1 MQTCLIIDD
10 SEDVHAL
17 LKARLKPEGL
27 RLTHSL
33 KGDEGLELART
44 TSPDII
50 LLDVDMPDMNGF
62 DVCRELKS
70 DPCTWSIPIIF
81 LTASDSLHLKVR
93 AFDMGAVDY
102 VTKPFFQ
109 EELRARVRIA
119 LRMKRLQD
127 LLSQRAQV
135 DGRTG
140 LWNDTYLTQRLEYE
154 VDAARRFSRSLSL
167 VLIDVDGMRG
177 INGLHGMPFGDRV
190 IQQISELLVGQAR
203 PVDAVCCRGGDEFAL
218 VLTETDLEEATRQSV
233 RLRCLIGELHFEAD
247 GRPFQVAAS
256 CGVAEWQSS
265 FYAST
270 LMERASLSL
279 ATAKANGRNRVVQHA
294 MDVPS

>member
-10 SEDVHAL
+10 SSDVHAL

-27 RLTHSL
+27 RLVHSL

-44 TSPDII
+44 TLPDII

-62 DVCRELKS
+62 DVCSELKS
-70 DPCTWSIPIIF
+70 DPRTWSIPVIF

-109 EELRARVRIA
+109 EELRARVRVA

-127 LLSQRAQV
+127 LLSERAQI

-140 LWNDTYLTQRLEYE
+140 LWNDTYLKQRLEYE
-154 VDAARRFSRSLSL
+154 VDAARRFTRSLSL
-167 VLIDVDGMRG
+167 VLIDIDGMRG
-177 INGLHGMPFGDRV
+177 LNDLHGVPFGDRV
-190 IQQISELLVGQAR
+190 IQQVSELLIGHTR
-203 PVDAVCCRGGDEFAL
+203 PSDAVCRRNGDEFAL
-218 VLTETDLEEATRQSV
+218 VLTETDAEAATRQSD
-233 RLRCLIGELHFEAD
+233 RLRRLIGELHFESE
-247 GRPFQVAAS
+247 GRPLQVTAS
-256 CGVAEWQSS
+256 FGVAEWRPTAEADVLLSQ
-265 FYAST
+265 A
-270 LMERASLSL
+270 EASL
-279 ATAKANGRNRVVQHA
+279 AVAKTSGRNRVFKHDGV
-294 MDVPS
+294 